1 MIVCFVHVSVNREWC
16 RWHGSCHIS
25 VLDAD
30 VTLVSASL
38 LQTSLLS
45 LSSCGENADG
55 LGGQGDRMKEGR
67 DRKYPG
73 VTWRVS

>member
-1 MIVCFVHVSVNREWC
+1 MCFVHTPVNREWC
-16 RWHGSCHIS
+16 RWCGSCHTS

-30 VTLVSASL
+30 VALVSVPLS
-38 LQTSLLS
+38 QTSSLS

-55 LGGQGDRMKEGR
+55 LGERGDRTKEGR